1 MMEWY
6 VCSECGMLWKEPVV
20 TYFEELPLDLDM
32 SKATYSDTQISGWCS
47 KRGPSAYEVVMPTVI
62 P

>member
-1 MMEWY
+1 